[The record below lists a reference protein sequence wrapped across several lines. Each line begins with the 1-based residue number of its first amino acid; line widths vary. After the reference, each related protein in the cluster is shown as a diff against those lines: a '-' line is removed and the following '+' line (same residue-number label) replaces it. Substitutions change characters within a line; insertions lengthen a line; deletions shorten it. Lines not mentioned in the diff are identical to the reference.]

1 MKKPTVKYLLLTF
14 VCIGITFI
22 LHFVDKPFWFNE
34 NQMLYI
40 FSTIAQVTGGLFG
53 LTLAAYTIVDD
64 KLKKIG
70 DEEETSADYV
80 TDIRNETFNS
90 LIQISILSIFTIILC
105 LMMLAIYRNRSLDI
119 TIFFMLESIAIFIM
133 LLQKLYL
140 FIKSASPQKIENKKA
155 EEKDLIDSEYTTTN
169 DTQERRFGSF
179 ITYYNLLESTIKNLA
194 QKLLTKNN
202 NKTQLQIF
210 DALDILK
217 DYNIISQKCYGII
230 NDLRLYR
237 NSLVHS
243 TENDK
248 NVNPSLYEILEK
260 IYTLLAGID
269 EKYDSSNEKT
279 DESLIIELDKYIKS
293 LPDNIDFDILNFIR
307 ENPAASLYDVSGH
320 FNISATTARRKIQK
334 LISYGYL
341 IQYGKGRQLKWKLAV
356 PEIAGYFSFD
366 YSNNNGIYNFG
377 DNEYSFTTKW
387 SKASDKYI
395 HAYSDP
401 NNIECIARIKNVP
414 NFYNISEN
422 QLLSCDYSSRC
433 RDAGIG
439 DVIVW
444 RNSNGHYLLTLI
456 LKIQDD
462 TRNDDTDLVEGKYR
476 ILKTH

>member
-1 MKKPTVKYLLLTF
+1 MVL
-14 VCIGITFI
+14 
-22 LHFVDKPFWFNE
+22 NS
-34 NQMLYI
+34 YI

-70 DEEETSADYV
+70 DEEETSTDYV
-80 TDIRNETFNS
+80 IDIRNETFHS
-90 LIQISILSIFTIILC
+90 LIQISLLSISTIILC
-105 LMMLAIYRNRSLDI
+105 LMMLAIYRNRSLDV
-119 TIFFMLESIAIFIM
+119 TIFLMLETVTLFVS

-140 FIKSASPQKIENKKA
+140 FIRSASPQKIDTKKA
-155 EEKDLIDSEYTTTN
+155 EEKNLIDTEYASTS
-169 DTQERRFGSF
+169 DTPERRFGSF
-179 ITYYNLLESTIKNLA
+179 ITYYNLLESTLKNLA
-194 QKLLTKNN
+194 RKLLAKNN

-248 NVNPSLYEILEK
+248 SVNPNLYEILERLYK
-260 IYTLLAGID
+260 YLEKID
-269 EKYDSSNEKT
+269 ENYDTSNGKI
-279 DESLIIELDKYIKS
+279 DESLIIELDNYIKS
-293 LPDNIDFDILNFIR
+293 LPDNIDLNILNFIR
-307 ENPAASLYDVSGH
+307 ENPDASLYNISGH
-320 FNISATTARRKIQK
+320 FNISATTTGRKIQK

-341 IQYGKGRQLKWKLAV
+341 IQYGKGRQLKWKLSV

-366 YSNNNGIYNFG
+366 YSNNNGMYNFG
-377 DNEYSFTTKW
+377 GDEYSFTTKW

-401 NNIECIARIKNVP
+401 NNIQCIARIKNVS
-414 NFYNISEN
+414 NLYDISEN
-422 QLLSCDYSSRC
+422 QLISCDYSSRC

-444 RNSNGHYLLTLI
+444 KNTNDHYLLTLI

-462 TRNDDTDLVEGKYR
+462 TRNDETDLVEGKYR
-476 ILKTH
+476 ILKITSI